1 MSQWYPMEPVV
12 IASGDIDIGNSSG
25 TCLGIKTCSGQ
36 TLSVTGMVINNFIIA
51 SGQTLNVGISG
62 QTINTNLSGTV
73 IVSGEVTVQGQ
84 LGVDVSG
91 CLGIHNCSGTVLAIT
106 GASVQIDVYYL
117 SGTAGPPG
125 PPGPPGPQGLQ
136 GVTGLTGPQGLQGVT
151 GLTGPQ
157 GLQGVT
163 GLTGPQGLQGV
174 TGLTGPQGLQGVTG
188 LTGPQGLQGVT
199 GLTGPQG
206 LQGVTGLTGPIGP
219 QGVTGAVGPQG
230 VTGAVGPIGP
240 QGVTGL
246 VGPQGIQGV
255 TGLVGPQGIQG
266 VTGLVGPQGIQGV
279 TGLVGPAGPQGF
291 MTSGDLI
298 TIVSGMLLPTAGL
311 TSGQIITLVSGMALP
326 GPGVWQVSG
335 FAQASGIYL
344 TGIAVSGIAH
354 LSDISGRFTLSGTAM
369 ASGINLT
376 SSNVVGIVSGM
387 AIGGGGASGAIVYGA
402 QFWGGYGYG
411 TSGINYGDYTQF
423 KLIQCVGNV
432 GVASTGTFPGFEPLI
447 QDFVSGRTAT
457 LSMNPVT
464 DNTVGGDALHISASP
479 LSGQET
485 EGLHTPGTYLLSGT
499 QSYGA
504 LAQIGFGDLGSVAG
518 AGLVTRGVLF
528 GFGAAVG
535 NAPVM
540 SGASA
545 WPNGVYYAMNGGS
558 VYAYYVKNNV
568 IVSQQ
573 FVGTP
578 SVCAQGQPYWKYNIH
593 MTSGVARFYVNN
605 SGAAVL
611 NISGFSDNGWFG
623 LAGGPIKSQSGQSNV
638 SMWFDYPIIFAAG
651 GVYRSVI

>member
-1 MSQWYPMEPVV
+1 
-12 IASGDIDIGNSSG
+12 
-25 TCLGIKTCSGQ
+25 
-36 TLSVTGMVINNFIIA
+36 
-51 SGQTLNVGISG
+51 
-62 QTINTNLSGTV
+62 
-73 IVSGEVTVQGQ
+73 
-84 LGVDVSG
+84 
-91 CLGIHNCSGTVLAIT
+91 
-106 GASVQIDVYYL
+106 
-117 SGTAGPPG
+117 
-125 PPGPPGPQGLQ
+125 
-136 GVTGLTGPQGLQGVT
+136 
-151 GLTGPQ
+151 
-157 GLQGVT
+157 
-163 GLTGPQGLQGV
+163 
-174 TGLTGPQGLQGVTG
+174 
-188 LTGPQGLQGVT
+188 
-199 GLTGPQG
+199 
-206 LQGVTGLTGPIGP
+206 
-219 QGVTGAVGPQG
+219 
-230 VTGAVGPIGP
+230 
-240 QGVTGL
+240 
-246 VGPQGIQGV
+246 
-255 TGLVGPQGIQG
+255 

-354 LSDISGRFTLSGTAM
+354 LSDISGQFCVSGFAQASGIFLTGIAVSGVAHLSDISGQFCVSGFAQASGIFLTGIAVSGVAHLSDISGQFTLSGTAM